1 MAEPTTTGGATWS
14 FASWVAVFF
23 GAQLPFIN
31 PHTLIG
37 AVGGALVYL
46 VFDQAWSAWKR
57 SVGAFVSVACG
68 YVFEPE
74 IMMRLGIQQHGIGAF
89 IVSSLLILT
98 TLFVMGL
105 IRSGRIMDIFSKGK
119 SS

>member
-14 FASWVAVFF
+14 FASWLAVFF

-57 SVGAFVSVACG
+57 FVGAIVSVACV
-68 YVFEPE
+68 YVFEHDL
-74 IMMRLGIQQHGIGAF
+74 MVRLGLQTHGFGAF
-89 IVSSLLILT
+89 IVSALLILT
-98 TLFVMGL
+98 TVFVMGL
-105 IRSGRIMDIFSKGK
+105 IKSGRIMDIFNRRK
-119 SS
+119 S